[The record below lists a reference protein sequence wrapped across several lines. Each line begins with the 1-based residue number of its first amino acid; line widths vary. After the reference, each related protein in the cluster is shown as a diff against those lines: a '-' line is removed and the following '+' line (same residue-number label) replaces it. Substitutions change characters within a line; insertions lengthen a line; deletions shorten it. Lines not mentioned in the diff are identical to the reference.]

1 MPKRPAAVSLPE
13 SVIPPTVAAPDARS
27 VLDAL
32 AAGTLSDDLFDRLL
46 APRWRVRSAVHWTPV
61 AVAYLAIRWL
71 TEGGARRVLDVGA
84 GVGKLCVLGALCAR
98 DVRFV
103 GIERRLALV
112 SEARHLAKLLG
123 VSDRV
128 EIREGTLE
136 TIDPHEFDA
145 FYLYNPF
152 VENLPEC
159 DDDRIDKRVDLDPA
173 HFARDVEIVDG
184 WLRAARNGTRVVT
197 LHGFGGL
204 VPLTYRR
211 VGGQRVGWDSLTAWE
226 QVTGRRGD
234 HPPSAG
240 RPG

>member
-1 MPKRPAAVSLPE
+1 MMPKRAAASLLPSSSVPPAAGADPR
-13 SVIPPTVAAPDARS
+13 A

-32 AAGTLSDDLFDRLL
+32 AAGTLSDDLFDGLL
-46 APRWRVRSAVHWTPV
+46 APRWQVRSAVHWTPV
-61 AVAYLAIRWL
+61 AVAQLATRWL
-71 TEGGARRVLDVGA
+71 TEGGARRILDVGA
-84 GVGKLCVLGALCAR
+84 GVGKLCVLGALRAP
-98 DVRFV
+98 DVTFV
-103 GIERRLALV
+103 GIERRVALV
-112 SEARHLAKLLG
+112 REARHLAELLG

-136 TIDPHEFDA
+136 TIHPHEFDA

-159 DDDRIDKRVDLDPA
+159 DDDRIDKSVDLVPA
-173 HFARDVEIVDG
+173 HFARDVAIVDR
-184 WLRAARNGTRVVT
+184 WLRAAPNGTRVVT

-211 VGGQRVGWDSLTAWE
+211 LGGQRVGWDALTAWE

-234 HPPSAG
+234 QAASTG
-240 RPG
+240 RLG